1 MTHTL
6 SIHLTPTE
14 GFLQRIIGLIERRG
28 FSVGA
33 INMPMVAA
41 DRAEMTVSVIPRD
54 EGRCTDILSRQ
65 IMRLIDVNHVA
76 SIAQTTTPSAM
87 TQAVE
92 YGGPR

>member
-41 DRAEMTVSVIPRD
+41 DRAEMTISVIARD
-54 EGRCTDILSRQ
+54 GTRSTDILSRQ
-65 IMRLIDVNHVA
+65 IMRLIDVKQV
-76 SIAQTTTPSAM
+76 TPI
-87 TQAVE
+87 QE
-92 YGGPR
+92 NGGPR